1 MADPIRPVLHRPV
14 EGHTTSAA
22 RRSPSAGSFREVM
35 AEVSPE
41 ASVETRS
48 PILSAVAD
56 AAESIGRGH
65 RFIDRAIRAARR
77 GRELSPEQLIAT
89 QAGVYRYTQEL
100 ELASKIVDKST
111 QAIKQVLQSQQ

>member
-1 MADPIRPVLHRPV
+1 MSDPIRPVLHRPF
-14 EGHTTSAA
+14 EGATSAA
-22 RRSPSAGSFREVM
+22 RP
-35 AEVSPE
+35 PE
-41 ASVETRS
+41 ASSSFRDALAATETEETDAPS
-48 PILSAVAD
+48 AALSMVAD
-56 AAESIGRGH
+56 AAQSIGRGQ
-65 RFIDRAIRAARR
+65 RFIERAIRAARR